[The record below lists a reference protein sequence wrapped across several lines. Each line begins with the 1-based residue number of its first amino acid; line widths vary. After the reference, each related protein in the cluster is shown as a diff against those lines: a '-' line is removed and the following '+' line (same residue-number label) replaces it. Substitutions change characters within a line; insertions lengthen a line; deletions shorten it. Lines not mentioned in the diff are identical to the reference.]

1 MTRSGLPIHIGSED
15 FAARLGRLER
25 AVASGDL
32 PLEAVASVDVSLRDR
47 LVVVPSVI
55 EEGPQTNAAG
65 GEEPAC
71 ASRAASLA

>member
-1 MTRSGLPIHIGSED
+1 MTRNGLPIHIGSED

-47 LVVVPSVI
+47 LVVVPRSSKKARKRMQQAV
-55 EEGPQTNAAG
+55 
-65 GEEPAC
+65 
-71 ASRAASLA
+71 